1 MSHSIK
7 RREFISLVGG
17 AAVKYLAHNP
27 SQNAGSAWLI
37 PPHSGTR
44 QGKPENIGSL
54 RDLPV

>member
-1 MSHSIK
+1 MK
-7 RREFISLVGG
+7 RREFISRVGG